1 MKSIFKKK
9 ANEIIQSIIK
19 KQKRSEPGSL
29 PFLFWGNKISE
40 QSFYIKVGRN
50 FEKWFK
56 YVAENSVG
64 FELLPDGVTK
74 KVSNGKS
81 KDIDFIV
88 LNKKN
93 KVVYYNELKSNLELD
108 TEKLPATIDKVNII
122 RKYLTKLYP
131 QYKIECGILHWA
143 VYDKNIL
150 PKKYLTKIKQA
161 ENNGVK
167 INYPKDL
174 FNTLKQDISEKD
186 YYDMFSNITKTYLV
200 K

>member
-9 ANEIIQSIIK
+9 ANEIIESIVK

-74 KVSNGKS
+74 KVSNGES

-93 KVVYYNELKSNLELD
+93 KVVYYNE
-108 TEKLPATIDKVNII
+108 
-122 RKYLTKLYP
+122 
-131 QYKIECGILHWA
+131 
-143 VYDKNIL
+143 
-150 PKKYLTKIKQA
+150 
-161 ENNGVK
+161 
-167 INYPKDL
+167 
-174 FNTLKQDISEKD
+174 
-186 YYDMFSNITKTYLV
+186 
-200 K
+200 